1 MKEYRIVCDIVR
13 TNQNGLEITKAEQYP
28 YGSSGATI
36 GHHPFHDKSEAKIY
50 LEKYIE
56 WGKEFIRKEE
66 INRKH
71 YPDLYE
77 KIELKNYKIMSREV
91 TEWKPEP

>member
-13 TNQNGLEITKAEQYP
+13 TKQNGQEITRMEQYP
-28 YGSSGATI
+28 YGSSGSTI
-36 GHHPFHDKSEAKIY
+36 GHHPFHDKSEAEAY
-50 LEKYIE
+50 LEQYIE
-56 WGKEFIRKEE
+56 WGKEYIRKVD
-66 INRKH
+66 NDRKY

-91 TEWKPEP
+91 TEWKTEA